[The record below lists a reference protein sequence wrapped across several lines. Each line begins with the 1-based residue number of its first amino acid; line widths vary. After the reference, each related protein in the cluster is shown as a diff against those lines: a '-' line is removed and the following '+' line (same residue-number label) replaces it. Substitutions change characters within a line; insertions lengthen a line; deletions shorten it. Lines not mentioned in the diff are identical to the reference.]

1 MAKINKQH
9 IEKIKFGAV
18 CFAAFLALFLIGYRN
33 FTISE
38 REYIQSLSTKSII
51 NTEIVSPD
59 VLYIKTLDLIKKNY
73 FDKNLNG
80 QSITEWKNRY
90 KSKIKTQ
97 DDAYLALNTMLA
109 SLDDPYSKFLSKNEF
124 RVQTENIDSKAKGI
138 GINIASYSGKIY
150 IANVLKNTPADA
162 AGLKRGDLILKVDD
176 FDIKGKTLFQVIQ
189 HLKGPVGTS
198 LEITVLRGE
207 KEFTKK
213 IKREEIN
220 INHVEH
226 KKLDKNLGYIRL
238 SSFISKDTPKHLI
251 GALDELKDTKGLI
264 LDLRGNK
271 GGLFQNAIFS
281 ADLFLQ
287 NGFIVHVLDNKG
299 NLNSYSADKNTCAYQ
314 EPIVILADN
323 ESTSATEILL
333 GALQDNKRA
342 KIVGTKTFG
351 KGLVQK
357 VYPLPNETGINLT
370 VGTYIT
376 PSGKSINKKGIK
388 PDFEVYLTKED
399 LETGQDSQLIFA
411 ANLLQNGI

>member
-1 MAKINKQH
+1 MAKINKRH
-9 IEKIKFGAV
+9 IQILKHGVIY
-18 CFAAFLALFLIGYRN
+18 FAAFLTLFLIGYRN

-38 REYIQSLSTKSII
+38 KEYIESLSAKSII
-51 NTEIVSPD
+51 NTEVVAPD

-73 FDKNLNG
+73 FDKTLNG
-80 QSITEWKNRY
+80 QSISEWKNRY
-90 KSKIKTQ
+90 RAKIKTE
-97 DDAYLALNTMLA
+97 DDAHIALNTMLA
-109 SLDDPYSKFLSKNEF
+109 SLDDPYSRFLSKNEF

-150 IANVLKNTPADA
+150 IANVLKGTPADF
-162 AGLKRGDLILKVDD
+162 AGLKRGDLILKIDD
-176 FDIKGKTLFQVIQ
+176 FNIKGKSLFQAIQ

-198 LEITVLRGE
+198 LEITVLRGD
-207 KEFTKK
+207 KELTKK

-220 INHVEH
+220 INNVEY
-226 KKLDKNLGYIRL
+226 KKLDKNIGYIRL

-251 GALDELKDTKGLI
+251 SALDELKDTEGLI
-264 LDLRGNK
+264 LDIRGNK

-281 ADLFLQ
+281 ANLFLT

-299 NLNSYSADKNTCAYQ
+299 NLNSYSADKDACVYF
-314 EPIVILADN
+314 EPLVILADN
-323 ESTSATEILL
+323 ESASAAEILL
-333 GALQDNKRA
+333 GALKDNKRA

-370 VGTYIT
+370 VGRYIT
-376 PSGKSINKKGIK
+376 PLGKSINKKGIK

-399 LETGQDSQLIFA
+399 LEQGIDSQLIFA
-411 ANLLQNGI
+411 SNLLQNGI

>member
-1 MAKINKQH
+1 MAKIKKQH
-9 IEKIKFGAV
+9 LEIIKHGV
-18 CFAAFLALFLIGYRN
+18 ICFIAFLTLFLIGYRN

-38 REYIQSLSTKSII
+38 REYIENLSAKSII
-51 NTEIVSPD
+51 STEVVSPE
-59 VLYIKTLDLIKKNY
+59 VLFTKTLDLIKKNY

-80 QSITEWKNRY
+80 QSITQWKNRY

-97 DDAYLALNTMLA
+97 DDTYLALNTMLA

-150 IANVLKNTPADA
+150 IANVLKNTPADN
-162 AGLKRGDLILKVDD
+162 AGLKRGDLILKIDD
-176 FDIKGKTLFQVIQ
+176 FNIKGKTLFQAIQ
-189 HLKGPVGTS
+189 HLKGPVGTT
-198 LEITVLRGE
+198 LEITVLRGN

-220 INHVEH
+220 INHVEYR
-226 KKLDKNLGYIRL
+226 KLEKNIGYIRL

-251 GALDELKDTKGLI
+251 GALDYLKDTKGLI

-271 GGLFQNAIFS
+271 GGLFQNAVFG
-281 ADLFLQ
+281 ANLFMQ

-299 NLNSYSADKNTCAYQ
+299 NLNSYSADKSACVYHK
-314 EPIVILADN
+314 PIVIIVDN
-323 ESTSATEILL
+323 ESASAAEILT

-370 VGTYIT
+370 VGRYIT
-376 PSGKSINKKGIK
+376 PLGKSINKEGIK
-388 PDFEVYLTKED
+388 PDFEIYLTKED
-399 LETGQDSQLIFA
+399 LETGHDSQLNFA
-411 ANLLQNGI
+411 SNLLQNGV